1 MVDDQGLKIR
11 KRRMLRQREAKDLL
25 REASWL
31 LSSENVKA
39 IEQVELDDG
48 TLLFLINDIHQLVR
62 ERDMLYPTLKCNC
75 LEKLPSIVVDMGAV
89 PYVCNGADLMA
100 PGIVEIKGD
109 FQEGGFVVVRDVRH
123 GKALAL
129 GKALFSSDQMR
140 ATKKGKVVANIHYV
154 GDRLWRAYG

>member
-140 ATKKGKVVANIHYV
+140 ATSKGKVVANIHYV